1 MHRQQCID
9 KVMSSD
15 VMGKRHAWSLSF
27 EGSILQTHL
36 EYTPLVGG
44 TVCDIRLSSSMMFN
58 VHGMILA

>member
-1 MHRQQCID
+1 MQRQQCID

-15 VMGKRHAWSLSF
+15 VMGKRHTWSLSF
-27 EGSILQTHL
+27 EGSILQAHL

-58 VHGMILA
+58 VHGMILT